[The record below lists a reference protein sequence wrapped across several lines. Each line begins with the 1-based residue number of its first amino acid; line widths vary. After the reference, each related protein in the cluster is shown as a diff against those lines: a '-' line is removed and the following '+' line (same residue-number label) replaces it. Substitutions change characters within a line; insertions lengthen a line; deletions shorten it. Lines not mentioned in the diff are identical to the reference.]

1 MLQSRYKTHDL
12 SFLEGEAFFGHHS
25 LVIIILCS
33 HPVRLLAAASG
44 SFSQQQSWI
53 ELSLRRAAA
62 SD

>member
-1 MLQSRYKTHDL
+1 MTYPFWKVKR
-12 SFLEGEAFFGHHS
+12 FFGHHS
-25 LVIIILCS
+25 LMIIILCS
-33 HPVRLLAAASG
+33 YPVRLLAAASG